1 MKSKLVMTIEQM
13 KDEAKWL
20 EMRTKGIGGSDA
32 AIVCG
37 LNKWKSPHALWLEK
51 TGQVEPE
58 DLSDNEYVYWGHKLE
73 QLVADRFCELTG
85 KKVRKCGLM
94 QSIEHPFMLASV
106 DRLVVGENAGLECKT
121 ANGFSGKQWEA
132 DEIPDAYYI
141 QALHYMAVTGFDKW
155 YIAVLIGGNR
165 FVWKEIPRNDEEI
178 AALIEAENV
187 FWFMVENNIEPP
199 VDGTASCSESL
210 LKKYPGGKKEPVQL
224 PETVENKAAKFLELK
239 EMERGLKID
248 LAQLSNEI
256 KEMMGN
262 NEEAYCGNYQFRW
275 NTVKGRTGIDKDK
288 LKQLYPTQYAE
299 CLKMGATSRSF
310 SVKYVE

>member
-20 EMRTKGIGGSDA
+20 EMRMKGIGGSDA

-141 QALHYMAVTGFDKW
+141 QALHYLSVTGFDKW
-155 YIAVLIGGNR
+155 YIAVLIGGNH

-178 AALIEAENV
+178 AALIEAEKD
-187 FWFMVENNIEPP
+187 FWLMVENNIEPP

-239 EMERGLKID
+239 EIERGLKID

-256 KEMMGN
+256 KEMMGD
-262 NEEAYCGNYQFRW
+262 NEEAYSGNYQFRW
-275 NTVKGRTGIDKDK
+275 NTVKGRTGLDKDK

-299 CLKMGATSRSF
+299 CLKTGAASRSF

>member
-20 EMRTKGIGGSDA
+20 EMRMKGIGGSDA

-94 QSIEHPFMLASV
+94 QSIEHSFMLASV

-178 AALIEAENV
+178 AALIEAEKD
-187 FWFMVENNIEPP
+187 FWATIENNIEPP

-275 NTVKGRTGIDKDK
+275 NTVKGRTALDKDK

-299 CLKMGATSRSF
+299 CLKTGAASRSF